1 MPLCCAYCGYSY
13 TKYRIVAHGC
23 STAQQAFKVKC
34 MIKCILHISD
44 QIAVNRIH
52 SSTPT
57 KVDPYLTLENRES
70 IRTLKTVDLNVM
82 TFVSIRAI
90 RWVCTD

>member
-23 STAQQAFKVKC
+23 STAQIDTQQAFKVKY
-34 MIKCILHISD
+34 MIKC
-44 QIAVNRIH
+44 N

-82 TFVSIRAI
+82 TFVSI
-90 RWVCTD
+90 